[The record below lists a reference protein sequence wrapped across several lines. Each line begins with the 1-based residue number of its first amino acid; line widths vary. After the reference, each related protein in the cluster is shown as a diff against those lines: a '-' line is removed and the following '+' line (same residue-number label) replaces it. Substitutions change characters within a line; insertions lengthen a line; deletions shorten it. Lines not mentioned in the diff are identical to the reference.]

1 MDGATF
7 YEIRKRRSSNYNLS
21 CYIPEVE
28 EVNGA
33 YFADCKVKTPR
44 KQAMDPAAA
53 RKLWEISEE
62 LTGLN
67 QQSLL

>member
-1 MDGATF
+1 MGQPFMKSEKEGAQTTI
-7 YEIRKRRSSNYNLS
+7 YLATS
-21 CYIPEVE
+21 PEVE